1 MTGDFRLARGD
12 VKRISFFHANGRF
25 VVVFCL
31 LTLPMKLYLLNSHQI
46 VESHVLHAQFS
57 FVRET
62 SEIQPPKNSSLMMTF
77 IFLQVYCIHVQQS
90 VQCLCCRFDLV

>member
-1 MTGDFRLARGD
+1 MLMEGLLL
-12 VKRISFFHANGRF
+12 FF
-25 VVVFCL
+25 VYLV
-31 LTLPMKLYLLNSHQI
+31 LPMKVYLLHSHQI

-77 IFLQVYCIHVQQS
+77 IFLQVYCIHVQPS